1 MWLIIVSIRDDTN
14 PFVKRIKN
22 NVISLYEKWEKKKKK
37 KTKDPYVKGL
47 PRKVVLD
54 TSRGM
59 NIKPWMEENMA
70 DTQFVVKQSHMN
82 TPICTTFFIP
92 MACGSA

>member
-1 MWLIIVSIRDDTN
+1 MRDDTN
-14 PFVKRIKN
+14 PFVKGTKN
-22 NVISLYEKWEKKKKK
+22 NVISLYEKWEKGKKN
-37 KTKDPYVKGL
+37 TYDPYVKGL
-47 PRKVVLD
+47 SRKVVLD

-59 NIKPWMEENMA
+59 NIKPWVEENTV
-70 DTQFVVKQSHMN
+70 DTQFVVKRSRMD